1 MTKTDLI
8 IIGSGPGGYRAAEYA
23 ARKGLQVTII
33 EAHDAG
39 GTCLNS
45 GCIPTKTLCKHA
57 EVADT
62 IRDAATYGIHL
73 SSADFSID
81 MPAIIDRKQAII
93 DRLRQG
99 VEQIMAMPGITYLK
113 GKAHFSGN
121 KTIVVDDQEITAD
134 NILIATGSTA
144 KQLPIEGIDLPGV
157 LTSTELL
164 DLPRIPQRLCV
175 IGAGV
180 IGMEFASIY
189 RSLGSEVCVVE
200 YLKECLPA
208 LDSDIAK
215 RLRKQLEQRGIDF
228 SFQSAVS
235 RIEKTGSH
243 LRLHYE
249 KKGKAAF
256 TDADIILM
264 ATGRKP
270 NIEGLHLPSTDIRHS
285 PAGIS
290 TDENLQTNVPGVY
303 AIGDV
308 NGRQMLA
315 HTAIFQGF
323 RAVNHI
329 LGTPDRI
336 RLDLIPAA
344 IFTHPEA
351 GSVGLSEDQCKEA
364 ATPYRCHKGYYRSNG
379 KAHAGNATEGMIKLL
394 TDEQGALLGC
404 HLYGEHAA
412 FIAQEVAVLMNLG
425 ATLDRLGDIVHT
437 HPTLSEILQD
447 MALRP

>member
-81 MPAIIDRKQAII
+81 MPTIIDRKQAII

-121 KTIVVDDQEITAD
+121 KTIVVNDQEITAD

-228 SFQSAVS
+228 YFQSAVS
-235 RIEKTGSH
+235 RIEKT
-243 LRLHYE
+243 
-249 KKGKAAF
+249 
-256 TDADIILM
+256 
-264 ATGRKP
+264 
-270 NIEGLHLPSTDIRHS
+270 
-285 PAGIS
+285 
-290 TDENLQTNVPGVY
+290 
-303 AIGDV
+303 
-308 NGRQMLA
+308 
-315 HTAIFQGF
+315 
-323 RAVNHI
+323 
-329 LGTPDRI
+329 
-336 RLDLIPAA
+336 
-344 IFTHPEA
+344 
-351 GSVGLSEDQCKEA
+351 
-364 ATPYRCHKGYYRSNG
+364 
-379 KAHAGNATEGMIKLL
+379 
-394 TDEQGALLGC
+394 
-404 HLYGEHAA
+404 
-412 FIAQEVAVLMNLG
+412 
-425 ATLDRLGDIVHT
+425 
-437 HPTLSEILQD
+437 
-447 MALRP
+447 

>member
-113 GKAHFSGN
+113 GEAHFSGN

-157 LTSTELL
+157 LTSPNASASSAQASSEWSS
-164 DLPRIPQRLCV
+164 P
-175 IGAGV
+175 
-180 IGMEFASIY
+180 ASIA
-189 RSLGSEVCVVE
+189 VWAV
-200 YLKECLPA
+200 K
-208 LDSDIAK
+208 
-215 RLRKQLEQRGIDF
+215 
-228 SFQSAVS
+228 SASSNTSKNAS
-235 RIEKTGSH
+235 R
-243 LRLHYE
+243 
-249 KKGKAAF
+249 
-256 TDADIILM
+256 
-264 ATGRKP
+264 P
-270 NIEGLHLPSTDIRHS
+270 
-285 PAGIS
+285 
-290 TDENLQTNVPGVY
+290 
-303 AIGDV
+303 
-308 NGRQMLA
+308 
-315 HTAIFQGF
+315 
-323 RAVNHI
+323 
-329 LGTPDRI
+329 
-336 RLDLIPAA
+336 
-344 IFTHPEA
+344 
-351 GSVGLSEDQCKEA
+351 
-364 ATPYRCHKGYYRSNG
+364 
-379 KAHAGNATEGMIKLL
+379 
-394 TDEQGALLGC
+394 
-404 HLYGEHAA
+404 
-412 FIAQEVAVLMNLG
+412 
-425 ATLDRLGDIVHT
+425 
-437 HPTLSEILQD
+437 
-447 MALRP
+447 